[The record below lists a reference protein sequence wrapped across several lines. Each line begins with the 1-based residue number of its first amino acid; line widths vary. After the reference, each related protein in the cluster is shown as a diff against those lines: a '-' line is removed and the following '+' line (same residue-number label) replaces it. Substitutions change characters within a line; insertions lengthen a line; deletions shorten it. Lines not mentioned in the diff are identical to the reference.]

1 MAAVHIRRFDRFD
14 RPSGGDPAH
23 MSENHVQL
31 TGRLGANLSERA
43 LPSGDALL
51 AFHIVVDRERPKTAT
66 KVDAVPCHVTTKA
79 LIAKLG
85 KFEPGDVI
93 AIEGS
98 LRRRFWRT
106 PQGIGSAVEVHA
118 TKVVRVP

>member
-1 MAAVHIRRFDRFD
+1 
-14 RPSGGDPAH
+14 

-31 TGRLGANLSERA
+31 TGRLGANLSERS
-43 LPSGDALL
+43 LPSGDALV
-51 AFHIVVDRERPKTAT
+51 AFHIVVDRDRPKTAT
-66 KVDAVPCHVTTKA
+66 KVDAVPCHVTTKT

-85 KFEPGDVI
+85 KFQPGDVI

-118 TKVVRVP
+118 TRVVRVP

>member
-1 MAAVHIRRFDRFD
+1 MT
-14 RPSGGDPAH
+14 
-23 MSENHVQL
+23 ENHVQL
-31 TGRLGANLSERA
+31 TGRLGANMHDRA

-85 KFEPGDVI
+85 KFEPGDII
-93 AIEGS
+93 AVEGA

>member
-1 MAAVHIRRFDRFD
+1 
-14 RPSGGDPAH
+14 

-31 TGRLGANLSERA
+31 TGRLGAKLSERA
-43 LPSGDALL
+43 LPSGDVLL
-51 AFHIVVDRERPKTAT
+51 VFHIVVDRDRPKTAT
-66 KVDAVPCHVTTKA
+66 KVDAVPCHVTTRA

-85 KFEPGDVI
+85 KFEPGEII
-93 AIEGS
+93 AVQGA

-118 TKVVRVP
+118 TNVVRVR